1 MSNRIKGKKTK
12 KFKHVFTWVILF
24 KIPKFSFLV
33 LAPTIAYCSLF
44 NIGTV
49 ILRPDKYNILTLL
62 ANTLSLI
69 GTMFDWNWN
78 YKDRLICKEIY
89 WIHPIDQSKKLLE
102 LRPNLCRDFYLKTNI
117 YCGHL
122 SYLTYYC

>member
-12 KFKHVFTWVILF
+12 KFKHGFTWVILF

-69 GTMFDWNWN
+69 GTMFD
-78 YKDRLICKEIY
+78 
-89 WIHPIDQSKKLLE
+89 
-102 LRPNLCRDFYLKTNI
+102 
-117 YCGHL
+117 
-122 SYLTYYC
+122 